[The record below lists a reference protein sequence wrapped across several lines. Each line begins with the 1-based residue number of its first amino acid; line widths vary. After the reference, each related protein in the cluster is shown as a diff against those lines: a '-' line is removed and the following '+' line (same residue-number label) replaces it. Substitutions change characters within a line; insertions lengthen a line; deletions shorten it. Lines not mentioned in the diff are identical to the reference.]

1 MNTALLEQALTIPP
15 EERVGLAEALLASI
29 DEEKEDVK
37 QAWQDEVKSRMQ
49 AVAEGHAKLYDV
61 KRLFG
66 S

>member
-1 MNTALLEQALTIPP
+1 MNTALFEEALTIPP
-15 EERVGLAEALLASI
+15 VERVGLAEALLASI

-61 KRLFG
+61 TELFG